1 MILTFSN
8 KLELCQFIAF
18 HALLTVCKTKRIA
31 VITIMDLV
39 NLKDF
44 SDYSALSRLLW
55 SFSPSLISLF
65 CLYVFSDY
73 FRVKIINLFKFAFCH
88 YRQNFGTIPYVYE
101 NFYLSQV
108 IFVKNQR
115 IMVSANL
122 LPFFVHCFI
131 SIKSFSNPFWKPVS
145 SKSMTHTENII
156 PESIFYFLLTNKV
169 CL

>member
-1 MILTFSN
+1 MHYLQFVKQKGQPSSQSWIWLILKISP
-8 KLELCQFIAF
+8 II
-18 HALLTVCKTKRIA
+18 ALLNVS
-31 VITIMDLV
+31 VSV
-39 NLKDF
+39 N
-44 SDYSALSRLLW
+44 LSRLLW

-101 NFYLSQV
+101 NFYLSQI

-131 SIKSFSNPFWKPVS
+131 SIKRFSNPFWKPVS